1 MDEVM
6 NQQVETDTPLPDDET
21 LLGLIGSQDESA
33 LRSLHDR
40 YGRLL
45 YTIALRITGDPRTAE
60 ECTHDVFHA
69 VWLRAAQFRSTTG
82 SVQTWLSSIAR
93 HRAIDELRGR
103 WERAR
108 ERELSLESLPDF
120 HMAIE
125 RGWEHLSVLRADLRV
140 LMARLPQKQR
150 QAIELAFYGGLTS
163 HEIAQRLGES
173 VGTVK
178 SRLRLGLEKLREA
191 ASAWWET
198 PLENP
203 VSDDKVG

>member
-1 MDEVM
+1 M
-6 NQQVETDTPLPDDET
+6 NQQAETDNPLPDDET
-21 LLGLIGSQDESA
+21 LLGLIGSQDENA

-40 YGRLL
+40 YSRLL

-60 ECTHDVFHA
+60 ECTQDVFHS

-108 ERELSLESLPDF
+108 ERELPLESLPDF
-120 HMAIE
+120 HLAIE
-125 RGWEHLSVLRADLRV
+125 RGWEQLSVLRADLRV
-140 LMARLPQKQR
+140 MLSKLPHKQR

-163 HEIAQRLGES
+163 HEIALRLGES

-191 ASAWWET
+191 AAAWWEA
-198 PLENP
+198 P
-203 VSDDKVG
+203 VESPVPGDKAGDRL